1 MTAEP
6 NVFDVLTGALI
17 AQAQAYALIVRML
30 EANNALPPG
39 VTRDALDRL
48 IESLEGKAPPH
59 QLAHLNEIL
68 RQLALLPPQRGAP
81 RP

>member
-6 NVFDVLTGALI
+6 NVFDVITGALI
-17 AQAQAYALIVRML
+17 AQAQAYALLVRLL

-48 IESLEGKAPPH
+48 IENLEGKAPPH
-59 QLAHLNEIL
+59 QLAHLNEIS
-68 RQLALLPPQRGAP
+68 RQLGLLPPRREAP
-81 RP
+81 LP